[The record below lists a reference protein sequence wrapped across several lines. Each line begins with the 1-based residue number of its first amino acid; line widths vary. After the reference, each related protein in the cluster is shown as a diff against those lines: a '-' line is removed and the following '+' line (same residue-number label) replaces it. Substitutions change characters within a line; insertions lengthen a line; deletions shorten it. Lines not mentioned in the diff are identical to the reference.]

1 MFNSLQQQPADKILA
16 LMQLYKDDPRENKID
31 LGVGVYKDASGQTP
45 IMDSIKKAE
54 HLLWKTQETKSYVGL
69 TGTPEFSEA
78 MINLL
83 LGDKFD
89 RNLIASAATPGG
101 TGAVRQA
108 FELGKM
114 ANPNLRVFVSDPTW
128 PNHLSILKYL
138 GIPVEPYR
146 YFDAETRSVDFSA
159 MMADLANASEGDIIL
174 LHGCCHN
181 PTGQDMTVDQWIELA
196 EVVNQIG
203 ALPFVDIAY
212 QGFGEGIEEDVAG
225 VRAFAER
232 VSQMLLT
239 VSSSKSF
246 GIYRERAGLLS
257 VIVSPDGSDV
267 ESVRRK
273 LRDTVRQLYFMAP
286 DHGAAVVHEIMSTP
300 DLELMWREELDAVR
314 THVHAMRKSLRE
326 TLETANPDFDAAFVE
341 RQHGMFSC
349 LPITV
354 DEQLQMERDY
364 HIYML
369 PDARVNVAAMNA
381 AQSAILA
388 EAFAAIRASRR
399 AESQITTA

>member
-54 HLLWKTQETKSYVGL
+54 HLLWETQDTKSYVGL

-108 FELGKM
+108 FELGKL
-114 ANPNLRVFVSDPTW
+114 ANPALRVFVSDPTW

-146 YFDAETRSVDFSA
+146 YFDTDTRSVDFSA
-159 MMADLANASEGDIIL
+159 MMTDLENANEGDIIL

-181 PTGQDMTVDQWIELA
+181 PTGANLKAPEWDAIIELLLKS
-196 EVVNQIG
+196 G
-203 ALPFVDIAY
+203 ATPMIDIAY
-212 QGFGEGIEEDVAG
+212 QGFGDGLDEDAAG
-225 VRAFAER
+225 VRK
-232 VSQMLLT
+232 L
-239 VSSSKSF
+239 VSSVPETIIAASCSKNF
-246 GIYRERAGLLS
+246 GIYRERTGLLT
-257 VIVSPDGSDV
+257 VVSHNKDARNLNQST
-267 ESVRRK
+267 
-273 LRDTVRQLYFMAP
+273 LAFLNRQNFSFPP
-286 DHGAAVVHEIMSTP
+286 DHGAAVVNQILQDETLKVLWK
-300 DLELMWREELDAVR
+300 DELEEMRVNMLD
-314 THVHAMRKSLRE
+314 LRE
-326 TLETANPDFDAAFVE
+326 RLASELQRETKSERFSFVNKH
-341 RQHGMFSC
+341 RGMFSK
-349 LPITV
+349 LGLTSDQV
-354 DEQLQMERDY
+354 EVLRKD
-364 HIYML
+364 HGIYMVS
-369 PDARVNVAAMNA
+369 DSRINVAGLRKDVINYLA
-381 AQSAILA
+381 SAI
-388 EAFAAIRASRR
+388 AS
-399 AESQITTA
+399 II